1 MQYID
6 KHESCR
12 FEVWVEFRLKLGNLT
27 SDWTKLP
34 NNYAFYVFVSMMI
47 NVCKKHGNDSFV
59 EA

>member
-47 NVCKKHGNDSFV
+47 NVC
-59 EA
+59 